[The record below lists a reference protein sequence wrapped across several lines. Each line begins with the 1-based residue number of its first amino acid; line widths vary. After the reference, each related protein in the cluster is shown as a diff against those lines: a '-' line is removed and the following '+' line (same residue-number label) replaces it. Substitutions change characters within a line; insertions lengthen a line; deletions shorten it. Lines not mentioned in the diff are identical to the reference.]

1 MAAIKRRSVITPVS
15 QMAVLAAPD
24 DLNGVQ
30 DNTKSYDITGASRV
44 LILQVDN
51 GTAGTAGIDG
61 VSISH
66 DGGVSWVAD
75 STTVL
80 LESSNDATGTL
91 VADGLLNAAGTEP
104 TGGTAAKLAVFKAG
118 PYEGPTAIRIFRYAT
133 DRSDTAAWVTGA
145 PGVYLI
151 TVGQK
156 PGALTAIG

>member
-1 MAAIKRRSVITPVS
+1 MGAISRRSRFAPVS

-44 LILQVDN
+44 LVLQVDN

-61 VSISH
+61 ISISH
-66 DGGVSWVAD
+66 DGGVSWVKDA
-75 STTVL
+75 TTVL
-80 LESSNDATGTL
+80 LESSDDSTGTL
-91 VADGLLNAAGTEP
+91 VADGLLNAAGAEP
-104 TGGTAAKLAVFKAG
+104 TGGTAAKLAVFKCG
-118 PYEGPTAIRIFRYAT
+118 PYEGPTAIRIFRYVT

-145 PGVYLI
+145 PGVYVI

-156 PGALTAIG
+156 PGALTALA

>member
-1 MAAIKRRSVITPVS
+1 MTAISRRSATAPVS

-44 LILQVDN
+44 LVLQVDN
-51 GTAGTAGIDG
+51 GTTGTAGIDAI
-61 VSISH
+61 SISH
-66 DGGVSWVAD
+66 DGGTSWVKD

-80 LESSNDATGTL
+80 LESSDDATGTL
-91 VADGLLNAAGTEP
+91 VADGVLNAAGIEP
-104 TGGTAAKLAVFKAG
+104 TGGTAAKLAVFKCG
-118 PYEGPTAIRIFRYAT
+118 PYEGPTAIRIFRYVT
-133 DRSDTAAWVTGA
+133 DRADTAAWVTGA

-156 PGALTAIG
+156 AGALTALA